1 MKIFL
6 VALLFLH
13 GVIHLMGYLGSIGVK
28 TSPTLPLAIS
38 KVPGYFWLSVALV
51 FVITS
56 VLLIANMQF
65 WTWLTIVGITIS
77 QVLIIMQWK
86 EAKAGT
92 LVNVILLVTALI
104 AIANHQWQNK
114 VEKEVVSLCGAP
126 AGQGIV
132 LNDTSIASLPEPVK
146 KWIISS
152 GAMNIKPIQF
162 VQLKQKG
169 ELKTSPGGKWM
180 PFTATQY
187 FNAIDPAF
195 IWSADVQF
203 MPMIHMY
210 GRDKLIEGKGQMQ
223 IKLLSLIDVVKE
235 GDNEK
240 MNTGTMIRYLAE
252 TIWFPTAAISPFI
265 RWEEI
270 DSTSARAVMNHKGT
284 TASAIFYFQANG
296 DVKRIEA
303 DRYFGGGEDAKKEKW
318 VVDVTGVK
326 VMNGVRIAFKNSVTW
341 ALKEGDFNWANMEIT
356 DIEYVEAGAKKVV
369 GSKL

>member
-6 VALLFLH
+6 VVLLLLH
-13 GVIHLMGYLGSIGVK
+13 GVIHLIGYLGAIGVK
-28 TSPTLPLAIS
+28 TSITLPLEIS
-38 KVPGYFWLSVALV
+38 KASGYVWLSVALI
-51 FVITS
+51 FVVTS
-56 VLLIANMQF
+56 VLLIASVSF
-65 WTWLTIVGITIS
+65 WPWLTILGIIIS

-92 LVNVILLVTALI
+92 FINVILLITAVISI
-104 AIANHQWQNK
+104 AGHQWQNK
-114 VEKEVVSLCGAP
+114 IKKEVVSLSNAQTQQGTVLTYASIEALP
-126 AGQGIV
+126 A
-132 LNDTSIASLPEPVK
+132 PVK

-162 VQLKQKG
+162 VRLKQKG
-169 ELKTSPGGKWM
+169 ALKTSPGGKWM
-180 PFTATQY
+180 PFTANQY

-195 IWSADVQF
+195 IWTADVKF

-210 GRDKLIEGKGQMQ
+210 GRDKLIDGEGQMQ
-223 IKLLSLIDVVKE
+223 IKLLSLINVVKE
-235 GDNEK
+235 GGNEK

-252 TIWFPTAAISPFI
+252 MIWFPTAAISPFI

-270 DSTSARAVMNHKGT
+270 DSTSARAVMDHKGT
-284 TASAIFYFQANG
+284 TVSATFYYQADG

-303 DRYFGGGEDAKKEKW
+303 DRYFGGGDDAKKEKW

-326 VMNGVRIAFKNSVTW
+326 VMNGVRIAYKNNVTW

-356 DIEYVEAGAKKVV
+356 DIEYVEAGAMQV
-369 GSKL
+369 GSDKF